1 MKPSARRYTPL
12 AWPYT
17 HRRTRLRFRRW
28 VPKTRALHFYRSKG
42 QILNSAPTLL
52 RFITSPPVLPL
63 SLFGKAT
70 GSLIVYSTRP
80 VPTGQ
85 PTPSGWEGKGYWS
98 LPEQVCHLFYP
109 TTPTTGGL
117 DGRPTLERASTHST
131 SVVVQDLMIR
141 SANICAFCGSA
152 AERRP
157 YASHRG
163 NKNF

>member
-1 MKPSARRYTPL
+1 MPWSWGLPCRISHFPYRTLHDGSAPKPQNPL
-12 AWPYT
+12 C
-17 HRRTRLRFRRW
+17 HI
-28 VPKTRALHFYRSKG
+28 K

-163 NKNF
+163 NKYF